1 MMFVQDHVRIKSV
14 VITVFSF
21 SICYHQFLL
30 LSASFLQESDMF
42 MDALT
47 ASTKKEPRKRKRRTS
62 SSKDG
67 PEAKK
72 EAASGKEEDISKEST
87 PTSSPTNTNEDNKSP
102 PIVRPLLKVS
112 HLADRVKLVW
122 LFSVVWF
129 TMRQH
134 LVSVDY

>member
-1 MMFVQDHVRIKSV
+1 MFFMSRYDDCSRPYERIKSTL
-14 VITVFSF
+14 IIVFSF
-21 SICYHQFLL
+21 TVCCHQFLFS
-30 LSASFLQESDMF
+30 SASFLQESDMF

-72 EAASGKEEDISKEST
+72 EPATGKEDETNKDST
-87 PTSSPTNTNEDNKSP
+87 PPPSPTNISEDNKSP

-112 HLADRVKLVW
+112 HLADGVK
-122 LFSVVWF
+122 
-129 TMRQH
+129 
-134 LVSVDY
+134 